1 LAQRASSDSGRA
13 TLPRHEL
20 DHTLA
25 PSTSELE
32 LKFEVPEEV
41 VAALQAELRR
51 HGAHVVTMSAYYYDT
66 PDFELAAQRVS
77 LRLRR
82 EGRRWMQT
90 LKVEGRSAVERLEH
104 NVPVR
109 GSRASPPVLD
119 VDRHNGTHA
128 GSVLREALGDTGL
141 RRLAVRYSTEVERL
155 LCDLQVGETAIEA
168 ALDIGHVAVGE
179 RTIPIRELE
188 LEHKGGP
195 TGALFELAKSW
206 SAFGGLCLSTV
217 SKATRGTRLAR
228 NERYGP
234 AVKASRPRVQP
245 DMNGVQ
251 FARAVL
257 RATLD
262 QVLANASEIA
272 AGSSDEEHVHQLRV
286 GLRRL
291 RTALRELAP
300 LDAQIDPQ
308 WEKPLAEAFR
318 RLGDARDRITAAR
331 AVRALLEHAHAP
343 KVQWRETGVV
353 DPVAIVRDTGFQSVL
368 IDLLAHALQEA
379 ASDHTTLVPP
389 AMAEQMRA
397 RLSNLHDRVEGAGKR
412 FTELEIDQQH
422 KTRKRLK
429 RLRYLAEFFAPLCDG
444 KAVKR
449 YLAGLEPAQDALGE
463 HMDVS
468 VALEQF
474 RKDAETDP
482 QSLFAVGYL
491 EAHRVHTAQH
501 AQSALKEFAKAQP
514 FWN

>member
-1 LAQRASSDSGRA
+1 MDASTTPA
-13 TLPRHEL
+13 I
-20 DHTLA
+20 
-25 PSTSELE
+25 STSELE
-32 LKFEVPEEV
+32 LKFEVPENV
-41 VAALQAELRR
+41 IASLRAELRR
-51 HGAHVVTMSAYYYDT
+51 HGAHVVTMAAHYYDT
-66 PDFELAAQRVS
+66 PDFELASQRVS

-90 LKVEGRSAVERLEH
+90 LKAEGRSAVERLEH
-104 NVPVR
+104 NVAVR
-109 GSRASPPVLD
+109 GSHATPPALD

-128 GSVLREALGDTGL
+128 GSVLREALGETGL
-141 RRLAVRYSTEVERL
+141 RRLAVRYSTEVARL
-155 LCDLQVGETAIEA
+155 ACDLQLGETKIEA
-168 ALDIGHVAVGE
+168 ALDIGRIAVAE
-179 RTIPIRELE
+179 RTIPICELE
-188 LEHKGGP
+188 LEHKEGP

-206 SAFGGLCLSTV
+206 SAFGGLWLSTV

-228 NERYGP
+228 NEHYGP
-234 AVKASRPRVQP
+234 PVKASRPKVQP

-300 LDAQIDPQ
+300 LDVRIDPQ
-308 WEKPLAEAFR
+308 WEAPLAAAFR
-318 RLGDARDRITAAR
+318 RLGDARDRVTAAR
-331 AVRALLEHAHAP
+331 AVRPLLERAHAP
-343 KVQWRETGVV
+343 KVQWRETGPV
-353 DPVAIVRDTGFQSVL
+353 DPVAIVRDTTFQCALV
-368 IDLLAHALQEA
+368 DVLAHALQETA
-379 ASDHTTLVPP
+379 ADHATLVPP
-389 AMAEQMRA
+389 AMAKQLRA
-397 RLSNLHDRVEGAGKR
+397 RLSKLHERVESAGKR
-412 FTELEIDQQH
+412 FTELEIDEQH

-429 RLRYLAEFFAPLCDG
+429 RLRYLAEFFAPLCDS

-449 YLAGLEPAQDALGE
+449 YLASLEPAQDALGE
-463 HMDVS
+463 HMDIS

-491 EAHRVHTAQH
+491 EAHLAHTAQH
-501 AQSALKEFAKAQP
+501 AQSALKDFAKAQP